1 MNFIDDFMVKWER
14 FCKRVEPQFRKLED
28 ISRTCADK
36 VVYVWNY
43 VMRFK
48 KLFLCT
54 PVAVMAVILAIRNLF
69 SLPALVGLALEGN
82 GEFSFE
88 IIREVAVVAPL
99 VVTALCLLLV
109 FASKRTLTPWLVS
122 VFSLVLPLWILLINT
137 FPA

>member
-1 MNFIDDFMVKWER
+1 MNFIDAVMIKWER
-14 FCKRVEPQFRKLED
+14 FCKRIEPQVRKLKE
-28 ISRTCADK
+28 ISHTCVDK
-36 VVYVWNY
+36 AVYAWNY
-43 VMRFK
+43 VMKFK
-48 KLFLCT
+48 KLFLCA

-69 SLPALVGLALEGN
+69 SLPALVGLVLEGN

-109 FASKRTLTPWLVS
+109 FASKRTLAPWLVS